1 MPKRILLLAA
11 LYVIAS
17 AGLAGLML
25 APFDDVL
32 IADDYYYVSDLAYA
46 LLFFAYL
53 TIATPLG
60 LWGALG
66 KTPLAGRVAVCLL
79 PAILLSVWV
88 ALNPFLALVQEFVLD
103 QGTWSEF
110 PAYVEQSGELDSLL
124 WTWVSGVLLF
134 LAPAAIGGAV
144 GWFAKRRGL
153 FVAMPGASSDA
164 AVVTRFS
171 LRQLLL
177 LMLGVSALLAVQP
190 ILAEG
195 MILGDPEIPLEA
207 LAARDAMVADAIAGD
222 SLPADALL
230 HDAFAADLSSSE
242 MRALTAGLEPAE
254 LDALINSGAVVE
266 FDFGLDDDV
275 AYDEP
280 STAESIV
287 QTASMAIALGT
298 PFIIA
303 SVICIWTMLFA
314 ESPWRRLIWGAP
326 FAILSGGL
334 VLFHDAD
341 LLIALIGMTVFFA
354 SQAAV
359 LCVARSTGYRLMW
372 TPGPAAEAHME
383 EDRLSV
389 LEPALA

>member
-11 LYVIAS
+11 LYVVAS

-32 IADDYYYVSDLAYA
+32 IADDYFYLSDVAYA

-66 KTPLAGRVAVCLL
+66 KTPLAGRITVCVV
-79 PAILLSVWV
+79 PAFALAAWV
-88 ALNPFLALVQEFVLD
+88 ALNPFLALVQELVLD
-103 QGTWSEF
+103 QGRWNEL
-110 PAYVEQSGELDSLL
+110 PAYVVQSGELDSLL
-124 WTWVSGVLLF
+124 WTLVSGVLLF

-144 GWFAKRRGL
+144 GWFAKRGGL
-153 FVAMPGASSDA
+153 HVAMRGESSSA

-171 LRQLLL
+171 LRQLLMA
-177 LMLGVSALLAVQP
+177 MLGVSALLAVQP

-195 MILGDPEIPLEA
+195 MILGDPAIPLEV
-207 LAARDAMVADAIAGD
+207 LAAHDAM
-222 SLPADALL
+222 PADALSA
-230 HDAFAADLSSSE
+230 DAPPPEAFAVP
-242 MRALTAGLEPAE
+242 MTAEEA
-254 LDALINSGAVVE
+254 ALIEASMNANIGSVDYD
-266 FDFGLDDDV
+266 FDLDDDV

-280 STAESIV
+280 STAETIV

-341 LLIALIGMTVFFA
+341 LLIALIGMTVFFV
-354 SQAAV
+354 SQAVV
-359 LCVARSTGYRLMW
+359 LWVVRSSGHRLAW
-372 TPGPAAEAHME
+372 TPGPAAEAWME
-383 EDRLSV
+383 EGRLSM

>member
-11 LYVIAS
+11 LYVAAS

-25 APFDDVL
+25 APFDDQL
-32 IADDYYYVSDLAYA
+32 IADDFYYLSDLAYA

-66 KTPLAGRVAVCLL
+66 KTPLAGRMTVCVL
-79 PAILLSVWV
+79 PAFVLAVWV
-88 ALNPFLALVQEFVLD
+88 ALNPLLAVVQEFVLD
-103 QGTWSEF
+103 QAPWSEL
-110 PAYVEQSGELDSLL
+110 PAYVAQSGELDSAR
-124 WTWVSGVLLF
+124 WTLVSGLLLFMVLL
-134 LAPAAIGGAV
+134 APTAV
-144 GWFAKRRGL
+144 GGVLGCSAKRRGL
-153 FVAMPGASSDA
+153 HVAMPGESSGA
-164 AVVTRFS
+164 AVATRFS

-207 LAARDAMVADAIAGD
+207 LAARDAMVADAMAANE
-222 SLPADALL
+222 LPADALPTQ
-230 HDAFAADLSSSE
+230 
-242 MRALTAGLEPAE
+242 LTAEE
-254 LDALINSGAVVE
+254 SALIEATMQANAVGVDYD
-266 FDFGLDDDV
+266 FDLDDDV

-280 STAESIV
+280 STAETIV

-314 ESPWRRLIWGAP
+314 ESPWRRLLWGAP
-326 FAILSGGL
+326 FAIFSGVL
-334 VLFHDAD
+334 VVFHDTD
-341 LLIALIGMTVFFA
+341 LLSAMIAMAVFFA
-354 SQAAV
+354 SQGAV
-359 LCVARSTGYRLMW
+359 LWVVRSTGYRLAW
-372 TPGPAAEAHME
+372 TPGPFAEARME
-383 EDRLSV
+383 EGRISV
-389 LEPALA
+389 LEPAMA